1 MNKDED
7 VELLETPSKSAPVQN
22 ASTVDVPVVP
32 SGMETN
38 VESTNNQSN
47 LAHPNTVSSESRVSP
62 FVSKPN
68 VVGTTANSPRI
79 SPDSIFVSSSHSM
92 KEHSAPKSSL
102 KHPQNEKLTNEG
114 VTNNSVPNSSSSN
127 GKPSKP
133 ILLIIVFV
141 FLLGAVV
148 VLPYS
153 EDFFDKIFSKNPE
166 EEVDDIT
173 VGNLVCKMEAD
184 DLGNSYQYTET
195 YSFDDGTV
203 NSLEHKVLIQGDADY
218 LDQRNAQCQ
227 LLQQTASS
235 ISGVTIDCDLSD
247 EEMLETQF
255 FNLARFDSAN
265 ITTSFSEAG
274 GVSPN
279 AKKGDEYKEV
289 KRIME
294 ISGYDCEIE

>member
-7 VELLETPSKSAPVQN
+7 VELLETPSTSTSTPMQN

-38 VESTNNQSN
+38 VV
-47 LAHPNTVSSESRVSP
+47 HPDEASSESRVSP

-79 SPDSIFVSSSHSM
+79 SPDSIFVASPHTI
-92 KEHSAPKSSL
+92 KQQSAPKSSL
-102 KHPQNEKLTNEG
+102 KHPQNEN
-114 VTNNSVPNSSSSN
+114 VTDNSVSSSSPSSN
-127 GKPSKP
+127 TKSSKP
-133 ILLIIVFV
+133 ILLIISFIL
-141 FLLGAVV
+141 LLGTVL

-153 EDFFDKIFSKNPE
+153 EDLFDKIFANNT
-166 EEVDDIT
+166 EEVIDDVT
-173 VGNLVCKMEAD
+173 VGDLVCTMDGD

-195 YSFDDGTV
+195 YSFDNGEIG
-203 NSLEHKVLIQGDADY
+203 SLEHKVLIQGEADY
-218 LDQRNAQCQ
+218 LNQRNVQCQ
-227 LLQQTASS
+227 QLQQTASS
-235 ISGVTIDCDLSD
+235 ISGVTVDCDLSD

-255 FNLARFDSAN
+255 FNLSRFDSAN

-279 AKKGDEYKEV
+279 AKKGDEYKEI
-289 KRIME
+289 KRVME
-294 ISGYDCEIE
+294 MSGYDCEVR

>member
-7 VELLETPSKSAPVQN
+7 VELLETPSTSTPMQN

-38 VESTNNQSN
+38 ADGATSQSN
-47 LAHPNTVSSESRVSP
+47 SVHPNEASSESRVSP

-79 SPDSIFVSSSHSM
+79 SPDSIFVASPHTI
-92 KEHSAPKSSL
+92 KQQSAPKSSL
-102 KHPQNEKLTNEG
+102 KHPQNEN
-114 VTNNSVPNSSSSN
+114 VTDNSVSSSSPSSN
-127 GKPSKP
+127 TKSSKP
-133 ILLIIVFV
+133 ILLIISFIL
-141 FLLGAVV
+141 LLGTVL

-153 EDFFDKIFSKNPE
+153 EDLFDKIFANNT
-166 EEVDDIT
+166 EEVIDDVT
-173 VGNLVCKMEAD
+173 VGDLVCTMDGD

-195 YSFDDGTV
+195 YSFDNGEID
-203 NSLEHKVLIQGDADY
+203 SLEHKVLIQGEADY
-218 LDQRNAQCQ
+218 LNQRNVQCQ
-227 LLQQTASS
+227 QLQQTASS
-235 ISGVTIDCDLSD
+235 ISGVTVDCDLSD

-279 AKKGDEYKEV
+279 AKNGDEYKEI
-289 KRIME
+289 KRVME
-294 ISGYDCEIE
+294 MSGYDCEVR